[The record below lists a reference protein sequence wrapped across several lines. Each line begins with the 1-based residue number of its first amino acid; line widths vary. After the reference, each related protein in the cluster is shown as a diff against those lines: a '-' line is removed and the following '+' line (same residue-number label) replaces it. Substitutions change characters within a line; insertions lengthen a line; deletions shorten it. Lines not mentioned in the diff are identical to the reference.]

1 MSKDTKNK
9 EIKLAD
15 VIKNQHNA
23 VDNDNNIEDKV
34 NIALVDI
41 YSHIKRQLS
50 ILKIA
55 GVFFGTKGDFSV
67 LSGKSKSK
75 KTFFLTLLVA
85 SFLSENNFINSILKT
100 QISDGKVL
108 YFDTEQSSYHV
119 QKVGKRIVKMTGLK
133 KGNNKLKLYGL
144 RKYSPLERLQ
154 IIEYVIYNNK
164 TDLIIIDGIA
174 DLINNGYNDEAD
186 SIMIA
191 SKLLK
196 WSEELNVHIITVI
209 HQNKGDNNSKGHLGA
224 QLSQKAE
231 TVLNVEKTKENKD
244 YSVITP
250 SLSRGIDIDDIYF
263 TVDDDGIPIITDAP
277 EKNSII
283 IKKLPKDFTDNEN
296 FNLIKDAFRLE
307 KELSYRILLDNLK
320 HYLLKDG
327 HTVGEVK
334 LRSWITYYVEIG
346 AIKQLG
352 VRKPYVLV
360 NEFFNNM
367 MT

>member
-1 MSKDTKNK
+1 
-9 EIKLAD
+9 
-15 VIKNQHNA
+15 
-23 VDNDNNIEDKV
+23 
-34 NIALVDI
+34 
-41 YSHIKRQLS
+41 
-50 ILKIA
+50 
-55 GVFFGTKGDFSV
+55 
-67 LSGKSKSK
+67 
-75 KTFFLTLLVA
+75 
-85 SFLSENNFINSILKT
+85 
-100 QISDGKVL
+100 
-108 YFDTEQSSYHV
+108 
-119 QKVGKRIVKMTGLK
+119 MTGLK